1 VGKEIDRV
9 KRERAQKSSRT
20 TPQELQAQLE
30 TKRQDAINSIKEAS
44 PEELEGG
51 NVSPFST
58 NYGNKYISGISR
70 EDVELKVNSA
80 HALELEELGF
90 GPPPTTGMTIVE
102 EVPLF
107 GDALKENIKP
117 GVPELFE
124 SNPELANS
132 IYETL
137 GFKSKPDVILPIGT
151 SGSGKSTFVK
161 SLPQE
166 NLVVIEPDAMRVEFT
181 GNMNDKSKDKE
192 IYEEAAK
199 RAIAAI
205 KQGKQVVFDTTNLT
219 KDKRLPFIEAIKKAI
234 PTANIQYKLMELNPE
249 LAKQRIKAQLVRGEN
264 RAAVSDETIDRHT
277 ASYKQML
284 DDIKN
289 EPISNFEITPQQKQ
303 EAQQLYS
310 EYLESLNKPNT
321 NPILQDNQQE
331 QVKKFKELQ
340 ERLNNKEFIEGAKN
354 SYESSKELQQ
364 FGTQEQY
371 NDYIARVS
379 LGIIKN
385 PSSGEYNY
393 TSKVKEIVH
402 HGSSVKI
409 EEFEVQRE
417 PLFHFGTVGAA
428 LQRGGVIHN
437 ILLNIEELQ
446 HINDGMWFLGT
457 EKGGLLKLLLD
468 RGILTKDQA
477 QRILDI
483 KNEAISNSYHD
494 YPGARTQE
502 GEQAGAKELQK
513 ILHNRNIGFSYVNLS
528 EDAGS
533 FSYAVPKPE
542 QIHILG
548 SKKDI
553 EGFKKFIGNENNVQ
567 ETQGPPVRRIP
578 KSKKTKTVLDIGIAN
593 VTKSEIESKIQENKD
608 HHKDNCNGIIP
619 F

>member
-80 HALELEELGF
+80 HALELEELEF

-124 SNPELANS
+124 SNPELANAV
-132 IYETL
+132 YETL
-137 GFKSKPDVILPIGT
+137 RLNSLNMNSFMPKRHWQIGHIIDNPTEAANICDNTQIRVLNYVLDKFGETKERGTFYAKPVTIWAKSPINDKQIHHSTVAVRINDKVYLYDMPQSEYIEYISENKGKVIKKYKPRLIEYTYDNLKKYYGT
-151 SGSGKSTFVK
+151 
-161 SLPQE
+161 LDE
-166 NLVVIEPDAMRVEFT
+166 NLTV
-181 GNMNDKSKDKE
+181 
-192 IYEEAAK
+192 
-199 RAIAAI
+199 
-205 KQGKQVVFDTTNLT
+205 Q
-219 KDKRLPFIEAIKKAI
+219 
-234 PTANIQYKLMELNPE
+234 
-249 LAKQRIKAQLVRGEN
+249 
-264 RAAVSDETIDRHT
+264 DETILTD
-277 ASYKQML
+277 ALINIDLVSQ
-284 DDIKN
+284 
-289 EPISNFEITPQQKQ
+289 QQKQ
-303 EAQQLYS
+303 EAQQQYS
-310 EYLESLNKPNT
+310 QYLDTIFP
-321 NPILQDNQQE
+321 D
-331 QVKKFKELQ
+331 
-340 ERLNNKEFIEGAKN
+340 
-354 SYESSKELQQ
+354 
-364 FGTQEQY
+364 
-371 NDYIARVS
+371 
-379 LGIIKN
+379 
-385 PSSGEYNY
+385 
-393 TSKVKEIVH
+393 SKVKEIVH